1 MPHDQTE
8 WFLAQAEE
16 CERQADQVRDESA
29 RSLYRLLAR
38 QWRRL
43 AEQAA
48 NRQRRNLSSGRI
60 RAVRENQT
68 ARGRCFSKQY
78 RHEFIPLLHARA
90 LFRHVVPSVIAL

>member
-48 NRQRRNLSSGRI
+48 NRQ
-60 RAVRENQT
+60 A
-68 ARGRCFSKQY
+68 A
-78 RHEFIPLLHARA
+78 
-90 LFRHVVPSVIAL
+90 